1 MNKILIN
8 IVKLIVYVVYT
19 PVLIIITAK
28 MILAVITAS
37 KNQMTIVKQNDMAF
51 FDMALYMPFIK
62 KHITQ
67 VNDGY
72 TVVILPQYS
81 MILNGIVMVT
91 SNKYIFVGCEAAADF
106 TDSTSVARAVIGHEI
121 GHVNHPEGTTTKR
134 LWWNPED
141 WLSSDNLVKTYTPAE
156 IAADSWAITNGANPD
171 DLIKFLKRFIWYK
184 PLSIIIRIYHI
195 KRYMAKQ

>member
-8 IVKLIVYVVYT
+8 IVKLIAYVVYT

-28 MILAVITAS
+28 IILAVITAS
-37 KNQMTIVKQNDMAF
+37 KNHITVVKPGDMSF
-51 FDMALYMPFIK
+51 FNMALSMPFIEK
-62 KHITQ
+62 QLLQ
-67 VNDGY
+67 VDEY
-72 TVVILPQYS
+72 TVVILPKHA
-81 MILNGIVMVT
+81 MILNGVVMVT
-91 SNKYIFVGCEAAADF
+91 SNKYIFVGCEAASDF
-106 TDSTSVARAVIGHEI
+106 TDSTSVARAVMAHEI

-141 WLSSDNLVKTYTPAE
+141 WLSSDKIITTYTPAE
-156 IAADSWAITNGANPD
+156 IAADSWAIANGANPD

-195 KRYMAKQ
+195 KRYMVKQ

>member
-8 IVKLIVYVVYT
+8 IVKLIAYVVYT

-28 MILAVITAS
+28 IVLAVITAK
-37 KNQMTIVKQNDMAF
+37 KNGITTVKPGDMSF
-51 FDMALYMPFIK
+51 FNMALSMPFIK

-106 TDSTSVARAVIGHEI
+106 TDSTSVAHAVIAHEI

-141 WLSSDNLVKTYTPAE
+141 WLSSDKIITTYTPAE
-156 IAADSWAITNGANPD
+156 IAADSWAIANGANPD

-184 PLSIIIRIYHI
+184 PLSISIRIYHI
-195 KRYMAKQ
+195 KRYVKQ